1 MLPATNPLYEKGSV
15 KVKENMIAADMKQLL
30 NSMENTIKLQNRA
43 RAEKRADKAAQ
54 EQQEFKEKL
63 MRLSTGELELE
74 SMARKGKGA
83 EAAVQRDQ
91 LIGLMMAG
99 F

>member
-1 MLPATNPLYEKGSV
+1 ML
-15 KVKENMIAADMKQLL
+15 AADMKQLI

-43 RAEKRADKAAQ
+43 RAERRADKADRQ
-54 EQQEFKEKL
+54 EQEFKEKL
-63 MRLSTGELELE
+63 MRLSTSELELE

-83 EAAVQRDQ
+83 QAAVQRDQ

>member
-1 MLPATNPLYEKGSV
+1 MLAS
-15 KVKENMIAADMKQLL
+15 DMKQLI

-43 RAEKRADKAAQ
+43 RAERRADKAAR
-54 EQQEFKEKL
+54 ERQEFKEKL
-63 MRLSTGELELE
+63 MRISTGELELE
-74 SMARKGKGA
+74 GMARKGKGA
-83 EAAVQRDQ
+83 QAAVQRDQ